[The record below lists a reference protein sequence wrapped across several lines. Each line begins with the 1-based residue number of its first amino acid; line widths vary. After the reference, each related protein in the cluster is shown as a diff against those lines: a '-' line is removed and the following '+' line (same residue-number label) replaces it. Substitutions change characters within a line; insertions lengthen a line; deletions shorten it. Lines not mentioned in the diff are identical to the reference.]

1 MRLPAPRTPWYLH
14 PLHAWQRHRHGR
26 VLAPTQLWSHRP
38 RALIRFLQMFGA
50 LRRRDSPVAA
60 EVRSL
65 VAVRV
70 SQLTGCAFCIDLNAS
85 LLAGH
90 GASDEKLAA
99 VADWRASL
107 LFSTA
112 ERAALAYADAMTAT
126 PPAVDDA
133 VFNALQAHFAP
144 PAIVELT
151 AVIAFQNMSARFNT
165 ALQAEAY
172 GFCRMPLPPTAAR

>member
-1 MRLPAPRTPWYLH
+1 MRLPAPPVPWYLR
-14 PLHAWQRHRHGR
+14 PLHAWQRHRHGE
-26 VLAPTQLWSHRP
+26 VLAPTQLWSYRP
-38 RALIRFLQMFGA
+38 RALIHFLLTFGA
-50 LRRRDSPVAA
+50 LRRRDSPVTG

-70 SQLTGCAFCIDLNAS
+70 SQVTGCTFCVDLNAS
-85 LLAGH
+85 LLAAE

-99 VADWRASL
+99 VTSWTTAPC
-107 LFSTA
+107 FSDA
-112 ERAALAYADAMTAT
+112 ERAALAYAEAMTAT

-133 VFNALQAHFAP
+133 LFATLRAHYSAE
-144 PAIVELT
+144 AIVELT

-172 GFCRMPLPPTAAR
+172 GFCQLPAPARAV